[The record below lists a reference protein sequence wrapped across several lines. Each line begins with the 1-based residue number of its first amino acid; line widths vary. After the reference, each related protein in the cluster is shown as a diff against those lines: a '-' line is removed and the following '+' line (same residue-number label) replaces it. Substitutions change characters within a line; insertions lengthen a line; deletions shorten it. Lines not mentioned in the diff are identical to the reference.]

1 MSFDGDPALRST
13 WWVPDDLDWID
24 SVRVRGMRVNDD
36 IVESDEIK
44 PQNRTTCRND
54 IRISQKPDKM

>member
-1 MSFDGDPALRST
+1 MSFDGDPALRSP

-36 IVESDEIK
+36 IVESDEIVRK
-44 PQNRTTCRND
+44 
-54 IRISQKPDKM
+54 